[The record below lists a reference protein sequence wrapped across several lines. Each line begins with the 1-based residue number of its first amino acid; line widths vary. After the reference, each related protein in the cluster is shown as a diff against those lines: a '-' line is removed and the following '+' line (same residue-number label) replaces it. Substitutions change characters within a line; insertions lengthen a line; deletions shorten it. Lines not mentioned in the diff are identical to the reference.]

1 MDIIMKK
8 KIDRPMDQIY
18 TKLKERMKAFFDKS
32 EKKNMTED
40 TANDASHFFLS
51 LQK

>member
-1 MDIIMKK
+1 
-8 KIDRPMDQIY
+8 MDQIY